1 METKVEVVLSEGPKA
16 IVPIAVEESSESSEC
31 EEVEPKI
38 VIMPAPQQ
46 PVVNKG
52 IRYFKLQAPV
62 AAELSE
68 SSED

>member
-1 METKVEVVLSEGPKA
+1 METKLEVVLSEGPKA
-16 IVPIAVEESSESSEC
+16 IVPIAVEESSEC